1 MNVWAVEVHK
11 SLEGWTLEAD
21 LKHWG
26 PSSSRLTVEDISY
39 VDFSLSLVTRV
50 VGVSESSESVLSR

>member
-1 MNVWAVEVHK
+1 MNVWAVEVQR

-26 PSSSRLTVEDISY
+26 PSSSRSTVEDMS
-39 VDFSLSLVTRV
+39 
-50 VGVSESSESVLSR
+50 